1 MTLEILTP
9 EKEIFKGDIKSV
21 TLPGT
26 LGEFQILNQ
35 HAPIISTLTNGS
47 IKIVNEKDEKNIFDI
62 NGGVVEMLNNKIIV
76 LAN

>member
-47 IKIVNEKDEKNIFDI
+47 IKIVNEKNEKNIFDI

>member
-26 LGEFQILNQ
+26 LGEFEILNQ
-35 HAPIISTLTNGS
+35 HAPITSTLTSGS
-47 IKIVNEKDEKNIFDI
+47 IKIVTEKNEKNNFDI

>member
-21 TLPGT
+21 TLPGA

-47 IKIVNEKDEKNIFDI
+47 IIIVTEKNDKNIFDI
-62 NGGVVEMLNNKIIV
+62 NGGVVEMINNKIIV

>member
-47 IKIVNEKDEKNIFDI
+47 IKILTEKNEKNIFDI

>member
-21 TLPGT
+21 TLPGA

-47 IKIVNEKDEKNIFDI
+47 IIIVTEKNEKNIFDI
-62 NGGVVEMLNNKIIV
+62 NGGVVEMINNKIIV

>member
-1 MTLEILTP
+1 MKLEILTP

-26 LGEFQILNQ
+26 LGEFEILNQ
-35 HAPIISTLTNGS
+35 HAPITSTLTSGS
-47 IKIVNEKDEKNIFDI
+47 IKIVTEKNEKNNFDI

>member
-35 HAPIISTLTNGS
+35 HALIISTLTNGS
-47 IKIVNEKDEKNIFDI
+47 IIIVNEKNENIFDI

>member
-21 TLPGT
+21 TLPGA

-47 IKIVNEKDEKNIFDI
+47 IIIVTEKNEKNIFDI
-62 NGGVVEMLNNKIIV
+62 SGGVVEMINNKIIV